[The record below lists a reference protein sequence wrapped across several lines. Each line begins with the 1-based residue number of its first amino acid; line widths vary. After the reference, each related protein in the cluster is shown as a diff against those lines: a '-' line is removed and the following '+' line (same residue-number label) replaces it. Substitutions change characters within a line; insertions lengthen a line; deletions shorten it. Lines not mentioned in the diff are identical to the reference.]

1 MNFLLARI
9 LISLVATLI
18 ALPGSAAV
26 RASIDAVHN
35 GVRNI
40 RRLPVHNYVE
50 YYLDVTSDSHV
61 PTDVAFEADVP
72 GTVSGVN
79 EFSDAIDCGAATD
92 RPIRCTLRGVSS
104 STPARFSIVTTLD
117 TPGTQTL
124 TIRLDGNPQT
134 YAIEIVDQPSVAVT
148 TATVNILARRVEPGQ
163 LIRYST
169 FVFGGGGTA
178 SNVTVTW
185 TLPEGGTFEQVGGL
199 ENCTMEATRATCTAP
214 TLAVNESLS
223 FVLDVRAPERR
234 TGGEIVLH
242 TVVTSNETDFDP
254 GDNSATTRTTLVRR
268 FTVTN
273 TNDAGSGSLRQA
285 LLEAQTLC
293 TSAPCTI
300 DFSVTGQIRPLSQL
314 PELRGWVKL
323 DGPDYDSATQP
334 RVEILGT
341 DAGDAHGL
349 VLGRGCEVYVYDL
362 AITGFRRSALEVLRG
377 PTDPAC
383 DPHASEYFP
392 PTRIARNHL
401 TRSHRGLMAVGT
413 HAMTILDNT
422 ISHNVRSGIYATGG
436 FYAEIVRNRIG
447 GNGASGLFLDIG
459 TRDYYAGGAD
469 VVGNAIVGNG
479 EWAIARTNNGEI
491 AVQRNAIALNRY
503 QGIDVNLDFET
514 PNRPEDDFTSVP
526 NKPVLFSAQFNPST
540 GMTTV
545 RGRVETRNPAGSGV
559 DIDVYA
565 SRFLSYAGQA
575 SAEQWV
581 GVHEFDGGDVSSD
594 FAVEIPGDLRGLYIT
609 AATTRT
615 HIVGLLK
622 PPGDVSTESHQVA
635 VPSDTSEL
643 SNVVV
648 VQ

>member
-1 MNFLLARI
+1 MARI
-9 LISLVATLI
+9 LICLIATLI

-40 RRLPVHNYVE
+40 RRLPVHNSVE
-50 YYLDVTSDSHV
+50 YYVDVTSDSGV
-61 PTDVAFEADVP
+61 PADVVLEADVP
-72 GTVSGVN
+72 GTVISVTELSN
-79 EFSDAIDCGAATD
+79 RIDCGAATD
-92 RPIRCTLRGVSS
+92 RPIRCTVRHLSS
-104 STPARFSIVTTLD
+104 SAPARFSIVTTFD

-124 TIRLDGNPQT
+124 TIRLNGTAQT
-134 YAIEIVDQPSVAVT
+134 YTIEIVDQPSVSVT
-148 TATVNILARRVEPGQ
+148 TTTVNILGRRVEPGQ
-163 LIRYST
+163 IIRYST
-169 FVFGGGGTA
+169 DIFGGGGTA

-185 TLPEGGTFEQVGGL
+185 TLPEGGTFERVGGL

-214 TLAVNESLS
+214 ALAVNELLSL
-223 FVLDVRAPERR
+223 VLDVRAPERR
-234 TGGEIVLH
+234 TGGEIVLQ
-242 TVVTSNETDFDP
+242 TVVSSNETDFDP
-254 GDNSATTRTTLVRR
+254 SDNSAITRTTLVRR
-268 FTVTN
+268 LTVTN
-273 TNDAGSGSLRQA
+273 TNDAGSGSLRQT

-341 DAGDAHGL
+341 DAGDASGL

-377 PTDPAC
+377 PIDPAC
-383 DPHASEYFP
+383 DLHVLEHFP
-392 PTRIARNHL
+392 STRIARNHL
-401 TRSHRGLMAVGT
+401 TRSHRGVMAVDTGV
-413 HAMTILDNT
+413 MTILENT
-422 ISHNVRSGIYATGG
+422 ISHNVRAGIYATGG
-436 FYAEIVRNRIG
+436 AFAEILRNRIG
-447 GNGASGLFLDIG
+447 GNGASGLFLDLG
-459 TRDYYAGGAD
+459 SRNQFAGGAD

-503 QGIDVNLDFET
+503 QAIDVNLDFET
-514 PNRPEDDFTSVP
+514 PNRSFDDYSSLP
-526 NKPVLFSAQFNPST
+526 NKPVLFSAQYNPST

-545 RGRVETRNPAGSGV
+545 RGQVETRNPGGAGV

-581 GVHEFDGGDVSSD
+581 GVHEFPRGNVSSD
-594 FAVEIPGDLRGLYIT
+594 FEVEIAGDLRGLYIT
-609 AATTRT
+609 AATTRK
-615 HIVGLLK
+615 HIIGLLRS
-622 PPGDVSTESHQVA
+622 PGDVGAESHQVS
-635 VPSDTSEL
+635 VPADTSEL